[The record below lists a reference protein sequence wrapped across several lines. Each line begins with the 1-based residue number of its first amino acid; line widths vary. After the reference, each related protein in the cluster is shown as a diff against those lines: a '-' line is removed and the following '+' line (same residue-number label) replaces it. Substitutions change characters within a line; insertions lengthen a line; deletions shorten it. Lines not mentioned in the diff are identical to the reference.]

1 MRPGLLVTIAAL
13 TALAGCG
20 AQSSADTGPMPSPSL
35 SWAPAPS
42 GPATPPS
49 PSTKVAAPLACEKPS
64 AGLVQWTRDALVA
77 MPGRIRAAALVHAA
91 RTKTGNWY
99 VVALDNAGTYDDG
112 RPTGLGRR
120 VLGLTNDIRGHVG
133 NDDFM
138 IQIGVSALH
147 HRPAMDWGNVDWSG
161 ATLAAGE
168 RAAERAVQCLDDQWT
183 S

>member
-1 MRPGLLVTIAAL
+1 
-13 TALAGCG
+13 
-20 AQSSADTGPMPSPSL
+20 MPSPSL
-35 SWAPAPS
+35 SWSPAAAAS
-42 GPATPPS
+42 AA
-49 PSTKVAAPLACEKPS
+49 PSTKVAATPLACEEPS

-91 RTKTGNWY
+91 RTRTGNWY

-120 VLGLTNDIRGHVG
+120 VLGLTNDVRGHVG
-133 NDDFM
+133 YDDHL

-147 HRPAMDWGNVDWSG
+147 HRPALDWANVDWSG
-161 ATLAAGE
+161 ATLAAGR
-168 RAAERAVQCLDDQWT
+168 RAAARAVQCLDDQWA